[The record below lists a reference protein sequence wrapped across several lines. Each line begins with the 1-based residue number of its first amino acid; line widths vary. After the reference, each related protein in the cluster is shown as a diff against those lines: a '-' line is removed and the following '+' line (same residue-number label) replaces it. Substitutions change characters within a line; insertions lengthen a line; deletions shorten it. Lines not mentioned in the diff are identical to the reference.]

1 VIGDLITLAAFGYTL
16 WVLAEM
22 ADGYEQEPCM
32 KERMR

>member
-1 VIGDLITLAAFGYTL
+1 MVGLFGYTL